1 MNKETWILGALQAT
15 AGAAGMAAAAVQQD
29 ENILTNKFS
38 VGLYI
43 AGSIGG
49 ALLTMMIFPQ
59 AEVDPELETKDPKQY
74 ARLKRRAQQRYLAK
88 GVSSLLGGWLFTPVL
103 MRWAAFELTED
114 RILAFS
120 AVTAMFI
127 VSAIHT
133 ISPKVEAFIDAWSD
147 SVASKHRPKD

>member
-1 MNKETWILGALQAT
+1 VNKEHIILGALQAT
-15 AGAAGMAAAAVQQD
+15 AGLAAWAAQD
-29 ENILTNKFS
+29 ENVLSSGNS
-38 VGLYI
+38 RALYL

-59 AEVDPELETKDPKQY
+59 AEIDPSIEETDKKKY
-74 ARLKRRAQQRYLAK
+74 ARLKRRANQRFLAK
-88 GVSSLLGGWLFTPVL
+88 GLSSLIGGGLFTPVL
-103 MRWAAFELTED
+103 MRWSGIDLTED

-133 ISPKVEAFIDAWSD
+133 ISPKAEAFIDAWSD
-147 SVASKHRPKD
+147 SMANKYKPKDGQ

>member
-1 MNKETWILGALQAT
+1 MNKEQLVVVALQAA
-15 AGAAGMAAAAVQQD
+15 AGAAAYAVQD
-29 ENILTNKFS
+29 DNLLSNGS
-38 VGLYI
+38 YRGLYL
-43 AGSIGG
+43 AGSVGG

-59 AEVDPELETKDPKQY
+59 AEIDPTIEEADPKQY
-74 ARLKRRAQQRYLAK
+74 ARLKKRANQRFLAK
-88 GVSSLLGGWLFTPVL
+88 GASSLVGGGLFTPFL
-103 MRWAAFELTED
+103 MRWFSFELTED

-147 SVASKHRPKD
+147 SKANKYKPKDGQ